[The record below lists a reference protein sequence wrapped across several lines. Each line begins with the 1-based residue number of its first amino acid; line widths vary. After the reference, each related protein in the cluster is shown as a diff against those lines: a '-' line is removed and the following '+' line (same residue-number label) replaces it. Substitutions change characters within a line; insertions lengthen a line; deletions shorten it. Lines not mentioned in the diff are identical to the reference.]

1 MGLSLNKNN
10 AFTITDSLGNT
21 KFSLNSKMPHIIHE
35 VTGNVGIP
43 ALSLSVGQQIL
54 TRIDTLVTLADTYI
68 STDNANNF
76 IFPLIKITGGV
87 SDTGGKVLPALG
99 STVLRTIKDQ
109 ATNSVLG
116 TSVLD
121 CIQDQGSL
129 KFICT
134 HNFDRGNSGFAI
146 GDDAVTISYRVY
158 YGRFN

>member
-1 MGLSLNKNN
+1 MGISLNKNN

-35 VTGNVGIP
+35 VTGIIAVPG
-43 ALSLSVGQQIL
+43 LSLSVGQQTL
-54 TRIDTLVTLADTYI
+54 SRVDNLVTLADTYI

-76 IFPLIKITGGV
+76 IFPLIKISGGV

-109 ATNSVLG
+109 TTNSILG

-121 CIQDQGSL
+121 CIQEQGSL
-129 KFICT
+129 KLICT
-134 HNFDRGNSGFAI
+134 NNFDRGTSGFAI
-146 GDDAVTISYRVY
+146 GDDGITISYRVY

>member
-1 MGLSLNKNN
+1 MGISLNKNN

-21 KFSLNSKMPHIIHE
+21 KFSLNSKMPHILYEI
-35 VTGNVGIP
+35 TGNMPIP
-43 ALSLSVGQQIL
+43 ALSLTVGQQTL
-54 TRIDTLVTLADTYI
+54 TRVDTLVILADTYI

-76 IFPLIKITGGV
+76 IFPLIKIAGGV

-99 STVLRTIKDQ
+99 STVLRKIKDQ
-109 ATNSVLG
+109 TTNSILG

-121 CIQDQGSL
+121 CIQDQGTL

-134 HNFDRGNSGFAI
+134 HNFDRGTSGFAI
-146 GDDAVTISYRVY
+146 GDDGITISYRVY